1 MNIDLSTHPFTA
13 VLMGGPSSE
22 REVSLRSGR
31 SVAEA
36 LRSAG
41 LPVAEVVVGRDGSFE
56 LPPETE
62 VAFVAMHG
70 QFGEDGQ
77 IQALLEARGIPHT
90 GSSPAASANAFD
102 KSKSKPIL
110 AAAGVPTAPY
120 QLLRR
125 GAPGDP
131 VPAHELPLPLVVK
144 PTRQGS
150 SVGVSRVFREEEWA
164 SALAAAFAY
173 DETVLAEAFVPG
185 RELTV
190 PIIAGE
196 PMPVVEIVAPNDNYD
211 YTTKYSEDPATAAK
225 HLIPAPLDADTAA
238 RARDAALS
246 AYRALG
252 CSGMGRVDMRLRP
265 DGALFVLELNNIPGL
280 TPVSLVPDAA
290 RAVGWTFPDLCLRIL
305 AEARNFSVGA

>member
-1 MNIDLSTHPFTA
+1 MPIDPTTRPFTA

-22 REVSLRSGR
+22 REVSLRSGHA
-31 SVAEA
+31 VAEA
-36 LRSAG
+36 LRTAG

-56 LPPETE
+56 LPPGTQA
-62 VAFVAMHG
+62 AFVALHG

-125 GAPGDP
+125 G
-131 VPAHELPLPLVVK
+131 VPAAHELPLPLVVK

-150 SVGVSRVFREEEWA
+150 SVGVSRVFREEDWA
-164 SALAAAFAY
+164 PALDAAFAY
-173 DETVLAEAFVPG
+173 DETILAETFVPG

-190 PIIAGE
+190 PVIAGE

-211 YTTKYSEDPATAAK
+211 YTTKYSEDPATAAQ
-225 HLIPAPLDADTAA
+225 HLIPAPLDDATAA
-238 RARDAALS
+238 RAQSAAMA

-252 CSGMGRVDMRLRP
+252 ITGMGRVDMRLRP

-280 TPVSLVPDAA
+280 TPVSLLPDAA
-290 RAVGWTFPDLCLRIL
+290 RAVGWTFSDLCLRIL
-305 AEARNFSVGA
+305 AQARNFAADA

>member
-1 MNIDLSTHPFTA
+1 MPIDLSTRPFTA

-22 REVSLRSGR
+22 REVSLRSGH

-41 LPVAEVVVGRDGSFE
+41 LPVAEVEVGRDGTFD
-56 LPPETE
+56 LPAETQ
-62 VAFVAMHG
+62 VAFVALHG

-77 IQALLEARGIPHT
+77 IQTLLEARGIPHT

-102 KSKSKPIL
+102 KSRSKPIL

-125 GAPGDP
+125 GAP
-131 VPAHELPLPLVVK
+131 AARELPLPLVVK

-150 SVGVSRVFREEEWA
+150 SVGVSRVFREEDWA
-164 SALAAAFAY
+164 PALSAAFAY
-173 DETVLAEAFVPG
+173 DETILAETFIPG

-190 PIIAGE
+190 PVIAGD

-211 YTTKYSEDPATAAK
+211 YDTKYSEDPATAAK
-225 HLIPAPLDADTAA
+225 HLIPAPLDDATTA
-238 RARDAALS
+238 RAQSAALA

-252 CSGMGRVDMRLRP
+252 ITGMGRVDMRLRP

-305 AEARNFSVGA
+305 SQARTFA

>member
-1 MNIDLSTHPFTA
+1 MPIDLSTRPFTA

-22 REVSLRSGR
+22 REVSLRSGH

-41 LPVAEVVVGRDGSFE
+41 LPVAEVEVGRDGTFD
-56 LPPETE
+56 LPAETQ
-62 VAFVAMHG
+62 VAFVALHG

-77 IQALLEARGIPHT
+77 IQAILEARGIPHT

-102 KSKSKPIL
+102 KSRSKPIL

-125 GAPGDP
+125 GAP
-131 VPAHELPLPLVVK
+131 AARELPLPLVVK

-150 SVGVSRVFREEEWA
+150 SVGVSRVFREEDW
-164 SALAAAFAY
+164 ALALSAAFAY
-173 DETVLAEAFVPG
+173 DETILAETFIPG

-190 PIIAGE
+190 PVIAGD

-211 YTTKYSEDPATAAK
+211 YDTKYSEDPATAAK
-225 HLIPAPLDADTAA
+225 HLIPAPLDEATTA
-238 RARDAALS
+238 RAQSAALA

-252 CSGMGRVDMRLRP
+252 ITGMGRVDMRLRP

-305 AEARNFSVGA
+305 SQARNFATDA

>member
-1 MNIDLSTHPFTA
+1 MPIDLSTRPFTA

-22 REVSLRSGR
+22 REVSLRSGH

-41 LPVAEVVVGRDGSFE
+41 LPVAEVEVGRDGSFE
-56 LPPETE
+56 LPAETQ
-62 VAFVAMHG
+62 VAFVALHG

-102 KSKSKPIL
+102 KSRSKPIL

-125 GAPGDP
+125 GAP
-131 VPAHELPLPLVVK
+131 AARELPLPLVVK

-150 SVGVSRVFREEEWA
+150 SVGVGRVFREEDWA
-164 SALAAAFAY
+164 PALSAAFAY
-173 DETVLAEAFVPG
+173 DETILAETFIPG

-190 PIIAGE
+190 PVIAGD

-211 YTTKYSEDPATAAK
+211 YDTKYSEDPATAAK
-225 HLIPAPLDADTAA
+225 HLIPAPLDDATTA
-238 RARDAALS
+238 RAQSAALA
-246 AYRALG
+246 AYRALDIT
-252 CSGMGRVDMRLRP
+252 GMGRVDMRLRP
-265 DGALFVLELNNIPGL
+265 DGGLYVLELNNIPGL

-305 AEARNFSVGA
+305 SQARNFAAEA

>member
-1 MNIDLSTHPFTA
+1 MSIDLSTRPFTA

-22 REVSLRSGR
+22 REVSLRSGHA
-31 SVAEA
+31 VAEA

-41 LPVAEVVVGRDGSFE
+41 LPVAEVVVGRDGSFD
-56 LPPETE
+56 LPPETQ
-62 VAFVAMHG
+62 VAFIAMHG
-70 QFGEDGQ
+70 QFGEDGH

-90 GSSPAASANAFD
+90 GSSPEASANAFD

-120 QLLRR
+120 QLLHRDASAAR
-125 GAPGDP
+125 
-131 VPAHELPLPLVVK
+131 ELPLPLVVK

-164 SALAAAFAY
+164 PALAAAFAY
-173 DETVLAEAFVPG
+173 DETILAEAFVPG

-190 PIIAGE
+190 PVIAGE

-238 RARDAALS
+238 RAQAAALA

-252 CSGMGRVDMRLRP
+252 ITGMGRVDMRLRP

-280 TPVSLVPDAA
+280 TPVSLLPDAA
-290 RAVGWTFPDLCLRIL
+290 RSVGWTFPDLCLRIL
-305 AEARNFSVGA
+305 SQARTFA

>member
-1 MNIDLSTHPFTA
+1 MPIDLSTRPFTA

-22 REVSLRSGR
+22 REVSLRSGH

-41 LPVAEVVVGRDGSFE
+41 LPVAEVEVGRDGSFE
-56 LPPETE
+56 LPAETQ
-62 VAFVAMHG
+62 VAFVALHG

-102 KSKSKPIL
+102 KSRSKPIL

-125 GAPGDP
+125 GAP
-131 VPAHELPLPLVVK
+131 AARELPLPLVVK

-150 SVGVSRVFREEEWA
+150 SVGVSRVFREEDWA
-164 SALAAAFAY
+164 PALSAAFAY
-173 DETVLAEAFVPG
+173 DETILAETFIPG

-190 PIIAGE
+190 PVIASD

-211 YTTKYSEDPATAAK
+211 YDTKYSEDPATAAK
-225 HLIPAPLDADTAA
+225 HLIPAPLDEATTA
-238 RARDAALS
+238 RAQSAALA

-252 CSGMGRVDMRLRP
+252 ITGMGRVDMRLRP
-265 DGALFVLELNNIPGL
+265 DGGLYVLELNNIPGL

-305 AEARNFSVGA
+305 SQARNFAAEA

>member
-1 MNIDLSTHPFTA
+1 MPIDLSTRPFTA

-22 REVSLRSGR
+22 REVSLRSGH

-36 LRSAG
+36 LGTAG
-41 LPVAEVVVGRDGSFE
+41 LPVAEVVVGRDGSFD

-62 VAFVAMHG
+62 VAFIAMHG

-77 IQALLEARGIPHT
+77 IQTILEARGIPHT
-90 GSSPAASANAFD
+90 GSSPTASANAFD
-102 KSKSKPIL
+102 KSRSKPIL

-125 GAPGDP
+125 GAP
-131 VPAHELPLPLVVK
+131 AARELPLPLVVK

-150 SVGVSRVFREEEWA
+150 SVGVTRVFREEDWA
-164 SALAAAFAY
+164 PALAAAFAY
-173 DETVLAEAFVPG
+173 DETILAETFIPG

-190 PIIAGE
+190 PVIAGE
-196 PMPVVEIVAPNDNYD
+196 PMPVVEIVAPGDNYD
-211 YTTKYSEDPATAAK
+211 YATKYSEDPATAAK
-225 HLIPAPLDADTAA
+225 HLIPAPLDDATAA
-238 RARDAALS
+238 RARDTALA

-252 CSGMGRVDMRLRP
+252 ITGMGRVDMRLRP
-265 DGALFVLELNNIPGL
+265 DGALYVLELNNIPGL

-305 AEARNFSVGA
+305 SQARNFAAEA

>member
-1 MNIDLSTHPFTA
+1 MPIDLSTRPFTA

-22 REVSLRSGR
+22 REVSLRSGH

-41 LPVAEVVVGRDGSFE
+41 LPVAEVEVGRDGIFE
-56 LPPETE
+56 LPAETQ
-62 VAFVAMHG
+62 VAFVALHG

-77 IQALLEARGIPHT
+77 IQAILEARGIPHT

-102 KSKSKPIL
+102 KSRSKPIL

-125 GAPGDP
+125 GAP
-131 VPAHELPLPLVVK
+131 AARELPLPLVVK

-150 SVGVSRVFREEEWA
+150 SVGVSRVFREEDWA
-164 SALAAAFAY
+164 PALSAAFAY
-173 DETVLAEAFVPG
+173 DETILAETFIPG

-190 PIIAGE
+190 PVIAGD

-211 YTTKYSEDPATAAK
+211 YDTKYSEDPATAAK
-225 HLIPAPLDADTAA
+225 HLIPAPLDDATTA
-238 RARDAALS
+238 RAQSAALA

-252 CSGMGRVDMRLRP
+252 ITGMGRVDMRLRP

-305 AEARNFSVGA
+305 SQARNFAAEA

>member
-1 MNIDLSTHPFTA
+1 MPLDLSTRPFTA

-22 REVSLRSGR
+22 REVSLRSGH

-36 LRSAG
+36 LRSVG
-41 LPVAEVVVGRDGSFE
+41 LPVAEVVVGRDGSFD
-56 LPPETE
+56 LPPETK
-62 VAFVAMHG
+62 VAFVALHG

-77 IQALLEARGIPHT
+77 IQAILESRGIPHT

-102 KSKSKPIL
+102 KSRAKPIL

-125 GAPGDP
+125 G
-131 VPAHELPLPLVVK
+131 VPAARELPLPLVVK

-150 SVGVSRVFREEEWA
+150 SVGVSRVFREKDWEP
-164 SALAAAFAY
+164 ALAAAFAY
-173 DETVLAEAFVPG
+173 DETILAEAFVPG

-190 PIIAGE
+190 PIIADE

-211 YTTKYSEDPATAAK
+211 YDTKYSEDPSTAAK
-225 HLIPAPLDADTAA
+225 HLIPAPLDPDTTA
-238 RARDAALS
+238 RAQSAAMA

-252 CSGMGRVDMRLRP
+252 CTGMGRVDMRLRP
-265 DGALFVLELNNIPGL
+265 DGELFVLELNNIPGL
-280 TPVSLVPDAA
+280 TPVSLLPDAA
-290 RAVGWTFPDLCLRIL
+290 RAVGWRFPELCLRIL
-305 AEARNFSVGA
+305 AEARSFRHA

>member
-1 MNIDLSTHPFTA
+1 MPIDLSTRPFTA

-22 REVSLRSGR
+22 REVSLRSGHA
-31 SVAEA
+31 VAEA

-41 LPVAEVVVGRDGSFE
+41 LPVAEVEVGRDGSFD
-56 LPPETE
+56 LPAETQA
-62 VAFVAMHG
+62 AFVALHG

-102 KSKSKPIL
+102 KSRSKPIL

-125 GAPGDP
+125 GAP
-131 VPAHELPLPLVVK
+131 AARELPLPLVVK

-150 SVGVSRVFREEEWA
+150 SVGVSRVFREEDWA
-164 SALAAAFAY
+164 PALSAAFAY
-173 DETVLAEAFVPG
+173 DETILAETFIPG

-190 PIIAGE
+190 PVIAGD

-211 YTTKYSEDPATAAK
+211 YDTKYSEDPATAAK
-225 HLIPAPLDADTAA
+225 HLIPAPLDDATTA
-238 RARDAALS
+238 RAQSAALA

-252 CSGMGRVDMRLRP
+252 ITGMGRVDMRLRP

-305 AEARNFSVGA
+305 SQARNFSAEA

>member
-1 MNIDLSTHPFTA
+1 MPIDLSTRPFTA

-22 REVSLRSGR
+22 REVSLRSGHA
-31 SVAEA
+31 VAEA

-41 LPVAEVVVGRDGSFE
+41 LPVAEVEVGRDGSFD
-56 LPPETE
+56 LPAETQ
-62 VAFVAMHG
+62 VAFVALHG

-102 KSKSKPIL
+102 KSRSKPIL

-125 GAPGDP
+125 GAP
-131 VPAHELPLPLVVK
+131 AARELPLPLVVK

-150 SVGVSRVFREEEWA
+150 SVGVSRVFREEDWA
-164 SALAAAFAY
+164 PALSAAFAY
-173 DETVLAEAFVPG
+173 DETILAETFIPG

-190 PIIAGE
+190 PVIAGD

-211 YTTKYSEDPATAAK
+211 YDTKYSEDPATAAK
-225 HLIPAPLDADTAA
+225 HLIPAPLDEATTA
-238 RARDAALS
+238 RAQSAALA

-252 CSGMGRVDMRLRP
+252 ITGMGRVDMRLRP

-305 AEARNFSVGA
+305 SQARTFA

>member
-1 MNIDLSTHPFTA
+1 MPLDLSTRPFTA

-22 REVSLRSGR
+22 REVSLRSGH

-41 LPVAEVVVGRDGSFE
+41 LPVAEVVVGRDGSFN
-56 LPPETE
+56 LPPGTQ
-62 VAFVAMHG
+62 VAFIALHG

-77 IQALLEARGIPHT
+77 IQTILESRGIPHT

-102 KSKSKPIL
+102 KSRSKPIL
-110 AAAGVPTAPY
+110 AAAGVPTAPFE
-120 QLLRR
+120 LLRA
-125 GAPGDP
+125 GQT
-131 VPAHELPLPLVVK
+131 HTLPLPLVVK

-150 SVGVSRVFREEEWA
+150 SVGVSRVFREEDWA
-164 SALAAAFAY
+164 PALAAAFAY
-173 DETVLAEAFVPG
+173 DETILAETFVPG

-190 PIIAGE
+190 PVIADE

-211 YTTKYSEDPATAAK
+211 YDTKYSEDPATAAK
-225 HLIPAPLDADTAA
+225 HLIPAPLDADTTA
-238 RARDAALS
+238 RAHAAAMA

-252 CSGMGRVDMRLRP
+252 CTGMGRVDMRLRP
-265 DGALFVLELNNIPGL
+265 DGELFVLELNNIPGL

-305 AEARNFSVGA
+305 SQARNFSTDA

>member
-1 MNIDLSTHPFTA
+1 MPIDLSTRPFTA

-22 REVSLRSGR
+22 REVSLRSGH

-41 LPVAEVVVGRDGSFE
+41 LPVAEVEVGRDGSFE
-56 LPPETE
+56 LPAETQ
-62 VAFVAMHG
+62 VAFVALHG

-102 KSKSKPIL
+102 KSRSKPIL

-125 GAPGDP
+125 GAP
-131 VPAHELPLPLVVK
+131 AARELPLPLVVK

-150 SVGVSRVFREEEWA
+150 SVGVSRVFREEDWA
-164 SALAAAFAY
+164 PALAAAFAY
-173 DETVLAEAFVPG
+173 DETILAETFIPG

-190 PIIAGE
+190 PVIAGD

-211 YTTKYSEDPATAAK
+211 YDTKYSEDPATAAK
-225 HLIPAPLDADTAA
+225 HLIPAPLDEATTA
-238 RARDAALS
+238 RAQSAALA

-252 CSGMGRVDMRLRP
+252 ITGMGRVDMRLRP
-265 DGALFVLELNNIPGL
+265 DGALCVLELNNIPGL

-305 AEARNFSVGA
+305 SQARNFSAEA

>member
-1 MNIDLSTHPFTA
+1 MPLDLSTRPFTA

-22 REVSLRSGR
+22 REVSLRSGH

-36 LRSAG
+36 LRSVG
-41 LPVAEVVVGRDGSFE
+41 VPVAEVVVGRDGSFD
-56 LPPETE
+56 LPPETQ
-62 VAFVAMHG
+62 VAFIALHG

-77 IQALLEARGIPHT
+77 LQAILESRGIPHT

-102 KSKSKPIL
+102 KARAKPIL

-125 GAPGDP
+125 GAPADR
-131 VPAHELPLPLVVK
+131 ELPLPLVVK

-150 SVGVSRVFREEEWA
+150 SVGVSRVFREEDWA
-164 SALAAAFAY
+164 PALAAAFAY
-173 DETVLAEAFVPG
+173 DGTILAETFIPG

-190 PIIAGE
+190 PVIAGE
-196 PMPVVEIVAPNDNYD
+196 PMPVVEIVAPGDNYD
-211 YTTKYSEDPATAAK
+211 YATKYSEDPATAAK
-225 HLIPAPLDADTAA
+225 HLIPAPLDPDTTA
-238 RARDAALS
+238 RAQSAAMA

-252 CSGMGRVDMRLRP
+252 ITGMGRVDMRLRP
-265 DGALFVLELNNIPGL
+265 DGELFVLELNNIPGL

-305 AEARNFSVGA
+305 AQASIFA

>member
-1 MNIDLSTHPFTA
+1 MNIDLSLRPFTA

-36 LRSAG
+36 LRTAG

-62 VAFVAMHG
+62 VAFIAMHG

-77 IQALLEARGIPHT
+77 IQTILEARGIPHT

-120 QLLRR
+120 QLLHRD
-125 GAPGDP
+125 AP
-131 VPAHELPLPLVVK
+131 AARELPLPLVVK

-150 SVGVSRVFREEEWA
+150 SVGVSRVFREEEWEP
-164 SALAAAFAY
+164 ALAAAFAY
-173 DETVLAEAFVPG
+173 DETILAEAFVPG

-211 YTTKYSEDPATAAK
+211 YDTKYSEDPATAAK
-225 HLIPAPLDADTAA
+225 HLIPAPLDADTTA
-238 RARDAALS
+238 RAQSAAMA

-265 DGALFVLELNNIPGL
+265 DGELFVLELNNIPGL

-305 AEARNFSVGA
+305 SQARNFAAAP

>member
-1 MNIDLSTHPFTA
+1 MTLDLSTHPFTA

-22 REVSLRSGR
+22 REVSLRSGH

-41 LPVAEVVVGRDGSFE
+41 LPVAEVVVGRDGSFD
-56 LPPETE
+56 LPPETQ
-62 VAFVAMHG
+62 VAFIAMHG
-70 QFGEDGQ
+70 QFGEDGH

-90 GSSPAASANAFD
+90 GSSPEASANAFD

-120 QLLRR
+120 QLLHR
-125 GAPGDP
+125 G
-131 VPAHELPLPLVVK
+131 VPAARELPLPLVVK

-150 SVGVSRVFREEEWA
+150 SVGVSRVFREEDWEP
-164 SALAAAFAY
+164 ALAAAFAY
-173 DETVLAEAFVPG
+173 DETILSEAFVPG

-190 PIIAGE
+190 PVIAGE

-211 YTTKYSEDPATAAK
+211 YDTKYSEDPATAAK
-225 HLIPAPLDADTAA
+225 HLIPAPLDPATTA
-238 RARDAALS
+238 RAQAAALA

-252 CSGMGRVDMRLRP
+252 ITGMGRVDMRLRP
-265 DGALFVLELNNIPGL
+265 DGELFVLELNNIPGL

-305 AEARNFSVGA
+305 SQARTFA

>member
-1 MNIDLSTHPFTA
+1 MTLDLSTRPFTA

-22 REVSLRSGR
+22 REVSLRSGH

-36 LRSAG
+36 LGDAG
-41 LPVAEVVVGRDGSFE
+41 LPVAEVVVGRDGTFD
-56 LPPETE
+56 LPPGTQ
-62 VAFVAMHG
+62 VAFIALHG

-77 IQALLEARGIPHT
+77 IQAILESRGIPHT

-102 KSKSKPIL
+102 KSRSKPIL

-120 QLLRR
+120 QLLHRD
-125 GAPGDP
+125 AP
-131 VPAHELPLPLVVK
+131 VPAARELPLPLVVK

-150 SVGVSRVFREEEWA
+150 SVGVTRVFREEDWA
-164 SALAAAFAY
+164 PALAAAFAY
-173 DETVLAEAFVPG
+173 DETILAETFIPG

-190 PIIAGE
+190 PVIADE

-211 YTTKYSEDPATAAK
+211 YETKYSEDPSTAAK
-225 HLIPAPLDADTAA
+225 HLIPAPLDPDTTA
-238 RARDAALS
+238 RAQSAAMA

-252 CSGMGRVDMRLRP
+252 ITGMGRIDMRLRP
-265 DGALFVLELNNIPGL
+265 DGALYVLELNNIPGL

-290 RAVGWTFPDLCLRIL
+290 RAVGWSFTDLCLRIL
-305 AEARNFSVGA
+305 SQARNFAADA